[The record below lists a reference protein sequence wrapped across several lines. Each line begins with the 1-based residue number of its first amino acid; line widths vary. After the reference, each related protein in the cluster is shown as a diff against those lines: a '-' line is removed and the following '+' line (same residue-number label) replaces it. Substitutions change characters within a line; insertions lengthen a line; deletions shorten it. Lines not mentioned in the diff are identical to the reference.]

1 MNGEK
6 KYVCRIFTKTK
17 SEQNNRYNLFFCL
30 YLNLVC
36 CSHFRIVLPWPQ
48 LQCVHAFGYVFESI
62 TVINVCI
69 CRNNQITT
77 LNWLI
82 KHRPKPPLSR
92 SLYLSVYQLKSVHFI
107 VWHFKWMQI
116 LLHILVCEPYTHI
129 VCLTIF
135 RGKIFDFLCYT
146 EFHI

>member
-1 MNGEK
+1 MYAE
-6 KYVCRIFTKTK
+6 FSQKTK
-17 SEQNNRYNLFFCL
+17 SKQNKRYNLFFCM

-48 LQCVHAFGYVFESI
+48 LSVCMRLDKNRSRSSMSAYMQKQSNHNFE
-62 TVINVCI
+62 
-69 CRNNQITT
+69 
-77 LNWLI
+77 LI
-82 KHRPKPPLSR
+82 DKASPEASTRFLSL